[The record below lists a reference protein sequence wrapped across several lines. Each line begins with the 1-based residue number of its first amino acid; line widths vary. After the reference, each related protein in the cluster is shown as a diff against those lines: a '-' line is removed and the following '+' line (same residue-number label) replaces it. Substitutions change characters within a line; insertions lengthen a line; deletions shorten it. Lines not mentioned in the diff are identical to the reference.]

1 MVVTHLNG
9 SDRWSIGAVAQ
20 MGLLLLFVDIKC
32 GSSGEDSPR
41 VLFVL
46 PNGRIILNGGRLG
59 MRWKHARRIALST
72 SSDWLGVYLEV
83 TNLFCGK
90 LVVH

>member
-46 PNGRIILNGGRLG
+46 PNGRIILNGGRAVG
-59 MRWKHARRIALST
+59 DAMEACTANRI
-72 SSDWLGVYLEV
+72 VYIE
-83 TNLFCGK
+83 
-90 LVVH
+90 